1 MQEHYR
7 RLRLDRARL
16 LLRES
21 AMPILEV
28 ALATGFASASQFSRA
43 YRRAFGETPTETR
56 VGGNM

>member
-21 AMPILEV
+21 AMPVLDV

-43 YRRAFGETPTETR
+43 YRRAFSESPKATR
-56 VGGNM
+56 VGA